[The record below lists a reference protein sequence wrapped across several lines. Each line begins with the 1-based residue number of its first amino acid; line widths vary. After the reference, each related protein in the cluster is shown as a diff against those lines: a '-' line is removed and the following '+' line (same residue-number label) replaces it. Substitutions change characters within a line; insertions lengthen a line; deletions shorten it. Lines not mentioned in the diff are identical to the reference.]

1 MDATESDIDR
11 IIQRL
16 FAAQQKVVEGMP
28 IREMTVSV
36 TPDEIRLVTLK
47 ACNLFL
53 KQSNLIRI
61 SRDQLPIFVVADL
74 HGQFCDLR
82 TIFSKCGHPY
92 RQNYL
97 FLGDYADRGTQGV
110 EIITLLASLKLK
122 YPNRIFMLRGN
133 HEDYNTSLL
142 YGLFDECYAKYG
154 QYGEM
159 VWMHFMTMFNHLP
172 VCALIDNAILA
183 MHGLLLENQLR
194 NLIPR
199 PTVIP
204 PFGPLCDLVWADPLK
219 QAPANCLKT
228 SCPDWSMSPRG
239 ISFNFDCKAI
249 VKFCDKFDIDLV
261 IRGHQICQEMFP
273 GGYQFTPCGRMLT
286 IFSASNYGNMD
297 NCGAVVKIEKDLS
310 VRFTTF
316 KPLLAYL
323 RGNERIERMS
333 VSGECALREPSN
345 HSPTSQSVNQ
355 PAMRPHG
362 LVFALLSFLT
372 SFLGAVFMLFPFI
385 PFAYFCPRIWRFV
398 ADRLVGYWLTFPASL
413 IEFVF
418 GSRFHVTGDLIKR
431 DGPGILLMNHRTR
444 LDWCFLWCALYKMD
458 PWLLTTLK
466 ISLKSA
472 LKKIPGAGW
481 AMQCGSF
488 MFLDRKFESDK
499 DWIRKLINY
508 YSEAGSSYQLLLFAE
523 GTDRGKRAME
533 LSNAFAD
540 SHQLARY
547 EYLLHP
553 RTTGF
558 NFLLDEMRKNNYI
571 QYVYDVTIAYGGEHI
586 VESELELVKSG
597 IFPEEVHFDVKRYPI
612 EDVPLDAEESALWLQ
627 DIWRNKESVL
637 KRFYTKNR
645 KFEPSGE
652 RFLWPVNTH
661 GIGYAVAF
669 AFWIVI
675 SLFWLYCIYSYW
687 FVKLYVLIAIGFYS
701 VVQLKFGGTDVLSTE
716 LQQQLHSKS
725 KSN

>member
-1 MDATESDIDR
+1 MDATELDIDR

-36 TPDEIRLVTLK
+36 TPDEVRLVTLK

-82 TIFSKCGHPY
+82 TIFLKCGHPY

-110 EIITLLASLKLK
+110 EIIILLASLKLK
-122 YPNRIFMLRGN
+122 YPNRIFMLSFFEKSTFCSSETLNQNLKVLKWMLRGN

-172 VCALIDNAILA
+172 VCALIDDAILA

-204 PFGPLCDLVWADPLK
+204 PFGLLCDLVWADPLK
-219 QAPANCLKT
+219 QANVTPANCLKT

-261 IRGHQICQEMFP
+261 IRGHQICQEMFS

-286 IFSASNYGNMD
+286 IFSAPNYGNMD

-316 KPLLAYL
+316 KPVLAYL
-323 RGNERIERMS
+323 RGNERIERMAA
-333 VSGECALREPSN
+333 SG
-345 HSPTSQSVNQ
+345 
-355 PAMRPHG
+355 
-362 LVFALLSFLT
+362 
-372 SFLGAVFMLFPFI
+372 
-385 PFAYFCPRIWRFV
+385 
-398 ADRLVGYWLTFPASL
+398 
-413 IEFVF
+413 
-418 GSRFHVTGDLIKR
+418 
-431 DGPGILLMNHRTR
+431 
-444 LDWCFLWCALYKMD
+444 
-458 PWLLTTLK
+458 
-466 ISLKSA
+466 
-472 LKKIPGAGW
+472 
-481 AMQCGSF
+481 
-488 MFLDRKFESDK
+488 
-499 DWIRKLINY
+499 
-508 YSEAGSSYQLLLFAE
+508 
-523 GTDRGKRAME
+523 
-533 LSNAFAD
+533 
-540 SHQLARY
+540 
-547 EYLLHP
+547 
-553 RTTGF
+553 
-558 NFLLDEMRKNNYI
+558 
-571 QYVYDVTIAYGGEHI
+571 
-586 VESELELVKSG
+586 
-597 IFPEEVHFDVKRYPI
+597 
-612 EDVPLDAEESALWLQ
+612 
-627 DIWRNKESVL
+627 
-637 KRFYTKNR
+637 
-645 KFEPSGE
+645 
-652 RFLWPVNTH
+652 
-661 GIGYAVAF
+661 
-669 AFWIVI
+669 
-675 SLFWLYCIYSYW
+675 
-687 FVKLYVLIAIGFYS
+687 
-701 VVQLKFGGTDVLSTE
+701 
-716 LQQQLHSKS
+716 
-725 KSN
+725 